1 MPLGVVAR
9 PSHRPN
15 GPAAGPEDMFVSLDL
30 VPPPPPVRRPGGPGA
45 APAGGAQALAV
56 IVGKPSGTAAERV
69 ARDGGFEVVRL
80 NDAASAEDLLSHRSA
95 DLIVLDGGLDGPIDF
110 RACLRLASLRAGAV
124 LVITDTDDEVDRVL
138 ALELGADDCVSPR
151 CGDRELVARMRA
163 LARRGGFSNSPST
176 GSKGLRFSD
185 FRLDLAT
192 GDLRRLD
199 GTRVSLP
206 RSEYDL
212 LCLFLSNPARVLSP
226 DDICAACK
234 GDGWL
239 DPRNASVRVS
249 RLRRRLRA
257 EAGRDLIRTVHGLGY
272 IFDAPVARA

>member
-1 MPLGVVAR
+1 
-9 PSHRPN
+9 
-15 GPAAGPEDMFVSLDL
+15 MFVSLDL
-30 VPPPPPVRRPGGPGA
+30 VPPPPPPVRRPGGPRAAAAGA
-45 APAGGAQALAV
+45 AQAVAV
-56 IVGKPSGTAAERV
+56 FVGKTSGTAAAESV
-69 ARDGGFEVVRL
+69 AREGGFEVVRL

-110 RACLRLASLRAGAV
+110 GACLRLASLRAGAV

-163 LARRGGFSNSPST
+163 LARRGGFSNARSS

-199 GTRVSLP
+199 GTRLSLP

-272 IFDAPVARA
+272 IFDTPVARA